1 LNYLTISQN
10 RSLNKPRLT
19 VSIHNFLPLLAI
31 AFCTSLVL
39 TGFYDTN
46 AYTNSVQPEKL
57 ALQNEP
63 FDILIKNGRILDG
76 TGNPWYYAD
85 IGISG
90 NRIVWI
96 GKSKNVEAAEIID
109 AGGFYVAPG
118 FIDVHSHASSGL
130 TSESLSHGQPLLA
143 QGITSVV
150 VNPDGGG
157 STDIAGQRQALE
169 EHGLGVNVMQ
179 LVPHGTIRRQVIG
192 NANRRPTEDELE
204 EMKTIVEKGM
214 REGAFGLS
222 SGLFYT
228 PGAYAETE
236 EVIELAKVAAQYNGV
251 YSSHIRDESDY
262 DVGLIA
268 SVDEVIRIAEEAG
281 LPGIVS
287 HIKALGT
294 GVWGYS
300 SAVINRIE
308 RARDE
313 GIEVFADQYPYP
325 ASSTNLT
332 AVLIP
337 AWAREGGRA
346 EMLLRLDDPEIL
358 EDIKAEMEAN
368 LERRGGDESIQ
379 IADYSADTELE
390 GKLLSEIAAQMDKS
404 TIDAAISLIKV
415 QNPRIVSFNMHE
427 EDVARFMQQSWT
439 MTSSDGGL
447 VEMGE
452 GVVHPRNYGSFPR
465 KISKYVQEDK
475 IIELPFAIRSMTS
488 LPASVF
494 GMQDR
499 GLIRAGQ
506 IADIT
511 IFNPDTIRD
520 NATYSDPHQL
530 SDGVE
535 FMILNGKFAVKY
547 GEFQDELS
555 GKVLF
560 NPTE

>member
-1 LNYLTISQN
+1 MYYQNKYLP
-10 RSLNKPRLT
+10 K
-19 VSIHNFLPLLAI
+19 
-31 AFCTSLVL
+31 TSLL
-39 TGFYDTN
+39 STLLIAIFI
-46 AYTNSVQPEKL
+46 L
-57 ALQNEP
+57 ALQSNSSPNPNIHSSDVPETVDTVDKH
-63 FDILIKNGRILDG
+63 FEILITNGRILDG

-85 IGISG
+85 IGVQGDKIT
-90 NRIVWI
+90 WI
-96 GKSKNVEAAEIID
+96 GPSSNNHTADEIVD
-109 AGGFYVAPG
+109 AQNLYVSPG
-118 FIDVHSHASSGL
+118 FIDVHSHAGSGL
-130 TSESLSHGQPLLA
+130 SSESLSHGIPLLA

-150 VNPDGGG
+150 INPDGGG
-157 STDIAGQRQALE
+157 STDISGQRQALE
-169 EHGLGVNVMQ
+169 EHGIGVNVMQ
-179 LVPHGTIRRQVIG
+179 LVPHGTIRRKVMG
-192 NANRRPTEDELE
+192 SDNRQPTDDELAQ
-204 EMKTIVEKGM
+204 MKSIMEKGM
-214 REGAFGLS
+214 QDGAFGLS

-236 EVIELAKVAAQYNGV
+236 EVIELAKIASRYNGV

-262 DVGLIA
+262 DVGLVA
-268 SVDEVIRIAEEAG
+268 SVDEVIRIAEEAE

-300 SAVINRIE
+300 AAVINRIE

-337 AWAREGGRA
+337 TWAREGGRA
-346 EMLLRLDDPEIL
+346 DMLQRLDDPELL
-358 EDIKAEMEAN
+358 EKIKIEMEAN
-368 LERRGGDESIQ
+368 LERRGGAESIQ
-379 IADYSADTELE
+379 IADYSADTQME
-390 GKLLSEIAAQMDKS
+390 GLRLNQISDMLDES
-404 TIDAAISLIKV
+404 PIDAALSLIKV
-415 QNPRIVSFNMHE
+415 QNPRIVSFNMHDD
-427 EDVARFMQQSWT
+427 DVERFMQQSWT

-447 VEMGE
+447 VEMGD

-465 KISKYVQEDK
+465 KIYQYVQQQQV
-475 IIELPFAIRSMTS
+475 IELPFAIRSMTS

-494 GMQDR
+494 GMHDR

-511 IFNPDTIRD
+511 IFNPETIRD

-530 SDGVE
+530 SQGVE
-535 FMILNGKFAVKY
+535 YVIINGKFAVKS
-547 GEFQDELS
+547 GEYQDELT

-560 NPTE
+560 NDSE

>member
-1 LNYLTISQN
+1 M
-10 RSLNKPRLT
+10 
-19 VSIHNFLPLLAI
+19 LAI
-31 AFCTSLVL
+31 ALCSGLVL
-39 TGFYDTN
+39 TGILYSNIHAKTDQSENNTVYD
-46 AYTNSVQPEKL
+46 
-57 ALQNEP
+57 EP

-85 IGISG
+85 IGI
-90 NRIVWI
+90 NEDRIVWV
-96 GKSKNVEAAEIID
+96 GKSDDVTANVTLDAE
-109 AGGFYVAPG
+109 GLYVSPG
-118 FIDVHSHASSGL
+118 FIDVHSHAGSGL
-130 TSESLSHGQPLLA
+130 ASESLSHGQPLLA

-157 STDIAGQRQALE
+157 SIDIAGQRESLE
-169 EHGLGVNVMQ
+169 EHGIGVNVMQ
-179 LVPHGTIRRQVIG
+179 LVPHGTIRREVIG
-192 NANRRPTEDELE
+192 NDNRQPTEQELE
-204 EMKTIVEKGM
+204 EMKSIVKKGM
-214 REGAFGLS
+214 QEGAFGLS

-268 SVDEVIRIAEEAG
+268 SVDEVIRIAEEAK

-300 SAVINRIE
+300 SAVINRID

-346 EMLLRLDDPEIL
+346 DMLQRLDDPELL
-358 EDIKAEMEAN
+358 EEIKTEMVAN
-368 LERRGGDESIQ
+368 LERRGGAESIQ
-379 IADYSADTELE
+379 IADYSADVDQE
-390 GKLLSEIAAQMDKS
+390 GKRLSEIAAQMDEDA
-404 TIDAAISLIKV
+404 IDAAISLIKV
-415 QNPRIVSFNMHE
+415 QNPRIVSFNMLD
-427 EDVARFMQQSWT
+427 EDVNRFMQQSWT

-465 KISKYVQEDK
+465 KIHHYVQNENV
-475 IIELPFAIRSMTS
+475 IELSFAIRSMTS

-494 GMQDR
+494 GLYDR
-499 GLIRAGQ
+499 GLLRAGQ

-511 IFNPDTIRD
+511 IFNPETVRD
-520 NATYSDPHQL
+520 LATYSDPHQL
-530 SDGVE
+530 SEGVE
-535 FMILNGKFAVKY
+535 HVLINGKFAVKN
-547 GEFQDELS
+547 GEFQNELT
-555 GKVLF
+555 GRVLF
-560 NPTE
+560 NQRD